1 MTDDDKR
8 AWRDR
13 IRAARRGLDDGYRA
27 DASDALSHA
36 VGTLASRVRERGD
49 GALAA
54 YVPIG
59 REPGSTAMLDAA
71 MRTGVAVLL
80 PIAGDSGPMSWA
92 RYTGPNS
99 LVLAR
104 HGLLEPS
111 GPILPPAAIGDAA
124 VILVPA
130 LAVDRRGGR
139 LGRGAGFYDRT
150 LHLAASDAWL
160 VGVVYDD
167 DLVDRLP
174 TEDHD
179 VRMTHVLTPGGG
191 LRPLPLE

>member
-13 IRAARRGLDDGYRA
+13 VRAARRGLDEDYRA
-27 DASDALSHA
+27 DASLALSHA
-36 VGTLASRVRERGD
+36 VGTLASRVGARGD
-49 GALAA
+49 ATLAA

-71 MRTGVAVLL
+71 VAAGVSVLL
-80 PIAGDSGPMSWA
+80 PIAGDPGPMSWA
-92 RYTGPNS
+92 RYTGAES
-99 LVLAR
+99 LTPAAY
-104 HGLLEPS
+104 GLLEPT
-111 GPILPPAAIGDAA
+111 GQVLPPETVADAA

-150 LHLAASDAWL
+150 LPLAAPAAWL
-160 VGVVYDD
+160 VGVVYDG

-174 TEDHD
+174 TDAHD
-179 VRMTHVLTPGGG
+179 VRMTHVLTPAAG
-191 LRPLPLE
+191 LRSLPLD

>member
-80 PIAGDSGPMSWA
+80 PIAGDPGPMSWA

-99 LVLAR
+99 LVPAR

-150 LHLAASDAWL
+150 LHLAAPDAWL

-191 LRPLPLE
+191 LRRLPLE